1 MLFTSSVIYPNH
13 TRASPGAERVRF
25 QFRPR
30 LQAATLGD
38 RSVWRCMKSNT
49 PTVFEDLHNTAQMF
63 MQRKKTTFI
72 LAVVL
77 LPPPPCHG
85 DAVSKYDKR
94 HNISVLSRNLAN
106 HNTLDSWPIKER
118 VASQNDELD
127 AFQKG
132 RAERSNNNVRYV
144 ENKVVFKP

>member
-1 MLFTSSVIYPNH
+1 
-13 TRASPGAERVRF
+13 
-25 QFRPR
+25 
-30 LQAATLGD
+30 
-38 RSVWRCMKSNT
+38 
-49 PTVFEDLHNTAQMF
+49 

-77 LPPPPCHG
+77 LLPLPCHG

-127 AFQKG
+127 AFQKD